1 MIKGRVWRF
10 LMLFFGVYLFFL
22 LYFLRSF
29 SSDTV
34 ETTTTSPLPHA
45 KVKPIEPK
53 IELIKP
59 SEQPIV
65 RSTEA
70 NSSSLEPV
78 MKKGVLGNYEP
89 LNLVKVPGPG
99 ENGEGVQL
107 QGEEEKKLGEKSVGD
122 YGFNE
127 VASEKISLDRHAR
140 DTRYDK
146 TQKNDFLN
154 E

>member
-1 MIKGRVWRF
+1 MIKGRLWRF
-10 LMLFFGVYLFFL
+10 LTLFFGIYLFFL

-29 SSDTV
+29 NSDTV

-45 KVKPIEPK
+45 KVQPIESKTEP
-53 IELIKP
+53 IKP
-59 SEQPIV
+59 PDQPVV
-65 RSTEA
+65 RNPEG
-70 NSSSLEPV
+70 NSLSLEPV
-78 MKKGVLGNYEP
+78 MTKGVLGNYEP

-107 QGEEEKKLGEKSVGD
+107 QGEEKKLGEKSVSD

-140 DTRYDK
+140 DTRYDTTTTK
-146 TQKNDFLN
+146 KNPRN

>member
-1 MIKGRVWRF
+1 MIKGRIWRF
-10 LMLFFGVYLFFL
+10 LTIFFGIYLFFL
-22 LYFLRSF
+22 LYFLRTF
-29 SSDTV
+29 SSDTA

-45 KVKPIEPK
+45 RVKPIDETVEP
-53 IELIKP
+53 IKP
-59 SEQPIV
+59 PENEPHV
-65 RSTEA
+65 LKPDVK
-70 NSSSLEPV
+70 SSNLEPV
-78 MKKGVLGNYEP
+78 MTKGVLGNYEP

-107 QGEEEKKLGEKSVGD
+107 TGEDKKLGEKSVAD

-146 TQKNDFLN
+146 R
-154 E
+154 